1 MLKGR
6 SGSVSLGPPGAHKV
20 LFEPSEHLWQ
30 VWGFF
35 IPNVIFPL
43 LLSFWGFSFALGCGV
58 CFLGEIQHSPVD
70 GCSAVSYNFEVL
82 TGEDE
87 RYLLVL
93 EDLLGRQLCLT
104 VGTRMRWLDGIT
116 NSMDMSL
123 SKLQEL
129 VMNREAWRVAVYGV
143 TKSRTRLSD

>member
-1 MLKGR
+1 M
-6 SGSVSLGPPGAHKV
+6 
-20 LFEPSEHLWQ
+20 
-30 VWGFF
+30 GFF
-35 IPNVIFPL
+35 HSKCDFPPPTVFL
-43 LLSFWGFSFALGCGV
+43 GFSFALGRGV

-129 VMNREAWRVAVYGV
+129 VMNREAWRVAIYGV
-143 TKSRTRLSD
+143 TKSRT